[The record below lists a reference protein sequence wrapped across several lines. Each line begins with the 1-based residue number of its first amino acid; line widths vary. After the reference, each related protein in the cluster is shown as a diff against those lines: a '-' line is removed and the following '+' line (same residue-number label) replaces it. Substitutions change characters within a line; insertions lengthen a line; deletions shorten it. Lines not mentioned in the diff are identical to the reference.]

1 MTSLKRR
8 FDIGPG
14 KVWRSVMRA
23 MRLTML
29 SASVAGSALISQAAL
44 AEHSCTFETVTAVSF
59 GAYSVFDTL
68 PNNNGVGSLV
78 IRCVQGGGP
87 SFAVTLSTGQSN
99 SYASRVMK
107 SGVNQLNYN
116 LYTSSARTTVWGDG
130 TGGSS
135 ALAINATATTSLSVF
150 GQIPAGQDAT
160 VGTYTD
166 SIIATVNF

>member
-14 KVWRSVMRA
+14 KLWCSVMRA
-23 MRLTML
+23 MRLMLL
-29 SASVAGSALISQAAL
+29 SASVAGFALVAQPAVAAP
-44 AEHSCTFETVTAVSF
+44 SCTFQTVTAVSF
-59 GAYSVFDTL
+59 GAYDVFATV
-68 PNNNGVGSLV
+68 PNNNGVGSLT
-78 IRCVQGGGP
+78 IRCARGGGP
-87 SFAVTLSTGQSN
+87 AFAVTLSTGQSN
-99 SYASRVMK
+99 NYASRVMK

-135 ALAINATATTSLSVF
+135 AFATNADATAILSVF
-150 GQIPAGQDAT
+150 GQIPAGQDAA

-166 SIIATVNF
+166 SIVATVTF